1 MCKLCVKYMSGNSWQ
16 FVANVLDCN
25 LCKSSS
31 DGFEWHKLISLR
43 LLLLV
48 VIMVILMLISLI
60 VFGNIH
66 LYCNCVIVLVVA
78 LSLRRPQN
86 GKWFENVCVCVCVE

>member
-1 MCKLCVKYMSGNSWQ
+1 M
-16 FVANVLDCN
+16 ANVLECN

-31 DGFEWHKLISLR
+31 DGFEWHNLISLR
-43 LLLLV
+43 LLLLI
-48 VIMVILMLISLI
+48 VIMVILMFISLI

-66 LYCNCVIVLVVA
+66 MYFVIDIVLVVA

-86 GKWFENVCVCVCVE
+86 GMRMCVCVE